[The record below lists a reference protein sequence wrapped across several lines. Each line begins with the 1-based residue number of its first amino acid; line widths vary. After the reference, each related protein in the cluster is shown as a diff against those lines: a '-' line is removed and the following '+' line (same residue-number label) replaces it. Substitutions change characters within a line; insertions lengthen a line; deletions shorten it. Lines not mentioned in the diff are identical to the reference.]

1 MSFLAWVFAL
11 GALTIALPI
20 VFHLVRPTPKG
31 SQPFGSLMFLRQ
43 SPPRITKRNRIDN
56 WLLLLLRSLVILLLV
71 AAFMRPF
78 VRTGGEIFVN
88 DLPGNRVAVLIDTSS
103 SMRRDGVW
111 DEVRQALD
119 KTLADLEPGDDVA
132 LFTFNQQLQTH
143 VGFSEAD
150 VVDLASRKRMVNDQF
165 ALLSP
170 TWFQTDLGN
179 ALASTADFV
188 SELDESRRSETG
200 LQIVLISDMQ
210 QGADLGGLQTYVWP
224 EDVRVELRKVMPSSS
239 SNAFARVLPE
249 QSTTALDAGRRV
261 RVTNA
266 EDSETETFQVTWQNA
281 AGKKDE
287 ASTTTFY
294 VPPGTSQLLRVP
306 DPLTDTAEALVM
318 TGDQCDFDNQYFVT
332 LPSTQEI
339 PIAYFGNDLK
349 DDATGSV
356 FFLDRVIPKSKSRVV
371 RVDQY
376 SPTETQPWIDGI
388 TPRLAVV
395 TAAISA
401 PVAEKLDQWVQDGGL
416 LLTILTDQEGLDSM
430 QSLLPTFR
438 KGESEIPED
447 EYLMFGEIDFAHPLF
462 QALSGPRF
470 NDFTNIRFWN
480 RLELV
485 LDETAQ
491 DTQVVARFDDDS
503 LALWQTPRGD
513 GLVIGMAS
521 SWRPADS
528 QLAMS
533 TKFVPLIT
541 SLLGMTD
548 RTKQMSASYLV
559 GDPMQ
564 VPDDEQGWQV
574 EDPQGRKLELL
585 SGTGNRPIFEQPGIY
600 QFRNGEREFLAAVN
614 LDPTESQTAAVDSDR
629 LESFDVR
636 VGQQPSREELVGS
649 LQKLKDR
656 QLEQRQRIWKWLLLA
671 VMGLLVVETLVAG
684 RSSQTTIINEAAA

>member
-1 MSFLAWVFAL
+1 MSFLAWIFAL
-11 GALTIALPI
+11 GALTVVLPI

-78 VRTGGEIFVN
+78 IRTGGEIFVN
-88 DLPGNRVAVLIDTSS
+88 DLPGNRVAILIDTSS

-111 DEVRQALD
+111 EEVREALD

-132 LFTFNQQLQTH
+132 LFTFDRQLQTR
-143 VGFSEAD
+143 VGFSESD

-165 ALLSP
+165 TLLKP
-170 TWFQTDLGN
+170 TWFQTDMGN

-224 EDVRVELRKVMPSSS
+224 EDIRVQLCKVSPSSS
-239 SNAFARVLPE
+239 SNAFARVLPD

-266 EDSETETFQVTWQNA
+266 EDSDSETFEVAWQNVN
-281 AGKKDE
+281 GNIDE
-287 ASTTTFY
+287 ASKTTFY

-306 DPLTDTAEALVM
+306 DPLTGTAEALVM
-318 TGDQCDFDNQYFVT
+318 TGDQSDFDNRYFVS

-339 PIAYFGNDLK
+339 PIAYFGSDSK
-349 DDATGSV
+349 DDATGIA
-356 FFLDRVIPKSKSRVV
+356 FFLDRVIPNSKSRIV

-376 SPTETQPWIDGI
+376 SPMETQPWMNGI

-395 TAAISA
+395 SEAISA
-401 PVAEKLDQWVQDGGL
+401 SVAEKLEQWVQDGGL
-416 LLTILTDQEGLDSM
+416 LLSILTDGEVLNSM
-430 QSLLPTFR
+430 PSLMPTLS
-438 KGESEIPED
+438 KGESEIPRD
-447 EYLMFGEIDFAHPLF
+447 EYLMFGEIDFTHPLF
-462 QALSGPRF
+462 QPLSGPRF

-480 RLELV
+480 RMELM
-485 LDETAQ
+485 LDDSDQ

-503 LALWQTPRGD
+503 MAIWQTPRGD

-548 RTKQMSASYLV
+548 RTKKMSASYIV
-559 GDPMQ
+559 GDLMQ

-574 EDPQGRKLELL
+574 EDPQGRKLALEAQQKNL
-585 SGTGNRPIFEQPGIY
+585 PVFEQPGIY
-600 QFRNGEREFLAAVN
+600 QFKNGDRDFLAAVN
-614 LDPTESQTAAVDSDR
+614 LNPAESQTFAVDSDR

-656 QLEQRQRIWKWLLLA
+656 QLEQRQQIWKWLLLA

-684 RSSQTTIINEAAA
+684 KNAQQPITNEAAA

>member
-1 MSFLAWVFAL
+1 MSFLAWIFAL
-11 GALTIALPI
+11 GALTVVLPI

-31 SQPFGSLMFLRQ
+31 SQPFGSLIFLRQ

-78 VRTGGEIFVN
+78 IRTGGEIFVN
-88 DLPGNRVAVLIDTSS
+88 DLPGNRVAILIDTSS

-111 DEVRQALD
+111 EEVREALD

-132 LFTFNQQLQTH
+132 LFTFDRQLQTR
-143 VGFSEAD
+143 VGFSESD

-165 ALLSP
+165 TLLKP
-170 TWFQTDLGN
+170 TWFQTDMGN

-224 EDVRVELRKVMPSSS
+224 EDIRVQLCKVSPSSS
-239 SNAFARVLPE
+239 SNAFARVLPD

-266 EDSETETFQVTWQNA
+266 EDSDSETFEVAWQNVN
-281 AGKKDE
+281 GNIDE
-287 ASTTTFY
+287 ASKTTFY

-306 DPLTDTAEALVM
+306 DPLTGTAEALVM
-318 TGDQCDFDNQYFVT
+318 TGDQSDFDNRYFVS

-339 PIAYFGNDLK
+339 PIAYFGSDSK
-349 DDATGSV
+349 DDASGIA
-356 FFLDRVIPKSKSRVV
+356 FFLDRVIPNSKSRIV

-376 SPTETQPWIDGI
+376 SPMETQPWMNGI

-395 TAAISA
+395 SEAISA
-401 PVAEKLDQWVQDGGL
+401 SVAEKLEQWVQDGGL
-416 LLTILTDQEGLDSM
+416 LLTILADGEVLNSM
-430 QSLLPTFR
+430 PSLMPTLS
-438 KGESEIPED
+438 KGESEIPRD
-447 EYLMFGEIDFAHPLF
+447 EYLMFGEIDFTHPLF
-462 QALSGPRF
+462 QPLSGPRF

-480 RLELV
+480 RMELM
-485 LDETAQ
+485 LDDSDQ

-503 LALWQTPRGD
+503 MAIWQTPRGD

-548 RTKQMSASYLV
+548 RTKKMSASYIV
-559 GDPMQ
+559 GDLMQ

-574 EDPQGRKLELL
+574 EDPQGRKLALEAQQKNL
-585 SGTGNRPIFEQPGIY
+585 PVFEQPGIY
-600 QFRNGEREFLAAVN
+600 QFKNGDRDFLAAVN
-614 LDPTESQTAAVDSDR
+614 LNPAESQTFAVDSDR

-656 QLEQRQRIWKWLLLA
+656 QLEQRQQIWKWLLLA

-684 RSSQTTIINEAAA
+684 KNAQQPITNEAAA